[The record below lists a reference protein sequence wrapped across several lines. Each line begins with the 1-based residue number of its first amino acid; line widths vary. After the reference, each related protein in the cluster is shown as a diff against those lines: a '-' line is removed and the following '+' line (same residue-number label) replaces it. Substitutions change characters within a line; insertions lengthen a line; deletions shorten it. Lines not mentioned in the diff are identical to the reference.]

1 MKKGL
6 YLFCMISLCVCIN
19 AQESLLK
26 QKDKVFNWGVKVGM
40 NALQPD
46 VISLDINDI
55 TVSNIRTVNDVGYNI
70 ELLGRIN
77 LNRFFLQPSVIWKYA
92 KGDINFDLIRPPLV
106 GTTDPVTEEQTTSMK
121 VYTLEAPF
129 VIGFYVV
136 KESPYI
142 LSVMGGTKFKYD
154 YETKYTSER
163 QNPVYLDTKSP
174 YYLSAYAAF
183 EVIIG
188 KLTFDFGYEY
198 GINKMS
204 SNFEYI
210 NSSSGRVPMKM
221 KKRLDGISM
230 SIGILF

>member
-1 MKKGL
+1 MGKGL
-6 YLFCMISLCVCIN
+6 YLFCMIFLCVHMD

-26 QKDKVFNWGVKVGM
+26 QKDKVFNWGIKVGM

-46 VISLDINDI
+46 VTSLDINNI
-55 TVSNIRTVNDVGYNI
+55 TIDNIRSVNDVGYNI
-70 ELLGRIN
+70 ELLGRFNI
-77 LNRFFLQPSVIWKYA
+77 NRFFLQPSVMWKYA
-92 KGDINFDLIRPPLV
+92 QGDIRFDLIRPPIE
-106 GTTDPVTEEQTTSMK
+106 GTTDPVIEGQAIGMK

-163 QNPVYLDTKSP
+163 QNMVSLDTKSP

-198 GINKMS
+198 GLNKMS